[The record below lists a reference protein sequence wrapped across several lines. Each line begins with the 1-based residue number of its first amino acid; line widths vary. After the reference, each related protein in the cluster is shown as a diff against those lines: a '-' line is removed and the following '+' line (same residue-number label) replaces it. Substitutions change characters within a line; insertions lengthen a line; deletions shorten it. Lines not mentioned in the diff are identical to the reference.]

1 MGVIGVIGTMVWD
14 TIWRDGEAGS
24 PVEEWGGISYAL
36 AAADAFGTAD
46 LKVRPIIKLGHDL
59 AERGL
64 GFLRELS
71 ILETDETISVVETPN
86 PRVEL
91 RYTSAGRR
99 SEWLRGGVSTWT
111 WPEIAPRIEGC
122 DAIYVNFI
130 TGSEIDL
137 EVARQLRQAFS
148 GPIYVDVHSLLL
160 ATGPRG
166 ERRRC
171 TLDSGSDW
179 LSCFDVVQV
188 NEDELAALSAR
199 WGDPWAFAAAIV
211 GCETR
216 LLFVTL
222 GPGGAA
228 YVMTPDALPL
238 KREPG
243 RVAAAPG
250 PVRTGRVSVAPLAG
264 GDPTGC
270 GDVWGITA
278 FRALLSGR
286 TVEEAI
292 GLANAFARRNVAHR
306 GATGLNR
313 FLRGE
318 LERG

>member
-36 AAADAFGTAD
+36 AAADAFIAED
-46 LKVRPIIKLGHDL
+46 LKVRPVIKLGRDL
-59 AERGL
+59 AERGFS
-64 GFLRELS
+64 FLRELS
-71 ILETDETISVVETPN
+71 VLETDETVSVVDTPN

-99 SEWLRGGVSTWT
+99 SEWLSGGVTGWT
-111 WPEIAPRIEGC
+111 WPEIARRVEGC

-130 TGSEIDL
+130 TGSEL
-137 EVARQLRQAFS
+137 ELDVAQQLRRAFQ

-166 ERRRC
+166 ERRRRA
-171 TLDSGSDW
+171 LERWSEW

-188 NEDELAALSAR
+188 NEDELGALSAR
-199 WGDPWAFAAAIV
+199 WGDPWAFAAAVV
-211 GCETR
+211 GSETR
-216 LLFVTL
+216 LLLVTL

-228 YVMTPDALPL
+228 YVMTPDAIPL
-238 KREPG
+238 EKG
-243 RVAAAPG
+243 SARVAGWAG
-250 PVRTGRVSVAPLAG
+250 PVRTGRVSVAPVAG

-270 GDVWGITA
+270 GDVWGITV

-286 TVEEAI
+286 PIEDAI
-292 GLANAFARRNVAHR
+292 ALANGFARRNVAHR

-318 LERG
+318 LASG